1 MHLDE
6 VEQICKDE
14 EIVSKRKTEAM
25 QRMYERQKKQNEEF
39 AWSPENVAKIIYL
52 NDKLWALMHEA
63 DRIGKSIHD
72 DIQKMIDDGKNY
84 YDKIIQVEVGIFY
97 QSSEGLAAGADW
109 RTLYDSVAP
118 LTYANGYDLEN
129 VGDMDLSVPMNWN
142 VGVFSRPEFEN
153 IYICFLM
160 HWHFNRGLYSLQDAI
175 TMDPDKFHI
184 STTIHNELILA

>member
-1 MHLDE
+1 MHHTITLGKLGRRRFLYE
-6 VEQICKDE
+6 
-14 EIVSKRKTEAM
+14 SKA
-25 QRMYERQKKQNEEF
+25 
-39 AWSPENVAKIIYL
+39 
-52 NDKLWALMHEA
+52 
-63 DRIGKSIHD
+63 
-72 DIQKMIDDGKNY
+72 
-84 YDKIIQVEVGIFY
+84 
-97 QSSEGLAAGADW
+97 
-109 RTLYDSVAP
+109 SVAP
-118 LTYANGYDLEN
+118 LTYTNGYDLEN